1 MQVGAMAFHRRILVA
16 DDDRDLRSCV
26 IDLLRGWELA
36 IVQAES
42 GTEALEILRRER
54 PSLALLDMHMPGYT
68 GLELVSFVRKETL
81 AIPCIV
87 LSGDATDAVRSMA
100 LEEGALAVFRKPP
113 EPRLLRAE
121 VARALGMPMPPGGFA
136 C

>member
-1 MQVGAMAFHRRILVA
+1 
-16 DDDRDLRSCV
+16 
-26 IDLLRGWELA
+26 
-36 IVQAES
+36 
-42 GTEALEILRRER
+42 
-54 PSLALLDMHMPGYT
+54 
-68 GLELVSFVRKETL
+68 
-81 AIPCIV
+81 
-87 LSGDATDAVRSMA
+87 MA

>member
-1 MQVGAMAFHRRILVA
+1 
-16 DDDRDLRSCV
+16 
-26 IDLLRGWELA
+26 
-36 IVQAES
+36 
-42 GTEALEILRRER
+42 
-54 PSLALLDMHMPGYT
+54 
-68 GLELVSFVRKETL
+68 VRKETL